1 MGLQPI
7 PSFESP
13 PLTEVAVGV
22 ILPPMPLQ
30 TRHIGE
36 FWSEIRSEYPITED
50 NPPIP
55 SAIEATSRS
64 FDVRLLTIPPLRRV
78 FMMTPNREYVI
89 QIQEGRFLH
98 NWRKLPPEATYPRYP
113 VVLERFQSAW
123 RRFSG
128 FAMRSGL
135 GDPIPSG
142 YELTYVN
149 ELDDPAV
156 HGIPAFVKSLDWQ
169 KLEPEFLLQ
178 PPQATNIAW
187 SFTLPEYKGAMNVS
201 SNRVTRPDG
210 KTALLV
216 VLSCV
221 GPASESYS
229 LEDWFETA
237 HQWIVRGFTDLTTP
251 EAHQFWKREA

>member
-1 MGLQPI
+1 MGTQPI
-7 PSFESP
+7 PSYKIP

-22 ILPPMPLQ
+22 AIPSQLLQ

-36 FWSEIRSEYPITED
+36 FWTEIQDDYPTTED
-50 NPPIP
+50 HPPIL
-55 SAIEATSRS
+55 SEVNSKNLDLT
-64 FDVRLLTIPPLRRV
+64 LTTIPPLRRV
-78 FMMTPNREYVI
+78 FMMTPNKEYVI

-98 NWRKLPPEATYPRYP
+98 NWRKLPAAATYPRYA
-113 VVLERFQSAW
+113 VVLEKFLGAW
-123 RRFSG
+123 KKFSE
-128 FAMRSGL
+128 FSLRSGI
-135 GDPIPSG
+135 GDPSPSG

-149 ELDDPAV
+149 ELDDPAT
-156 HGIPAFVKSLDWQ
+156 HGIPEFVKSLDWQ
-169 KLEPEFLLQ
+169 KLKPEFLLQ

-187 SFTLPEYKGAMNVS
+187 SFTLPEYKGAMNVT

-210 KTALLV
+210 RTALLV

-251 EAHQFWKREA
+251 EAHQIWEREE